1 MGNYTSNLFMTQPI
15 HLPLL
20 AMAKP
25 IKPNKSYNTPYMP
38 RIQQIFFFWGMIQR
52 FPLKETKQIQHSN
65 KMNKNI
71 WTLASLV
78 QQG

>member
-1 MGNYTSNLFMTQPI
+1 MSNYTLNSFMTQPI
-15 HLPLL
+15 HLPPL

-38 RIQQIFFFWGMIQR
+38 RIQQFFFLGIIQR
-52 FPLKETKQIQHSN
+52 FPLKETKQIQHN
-65 KMNKNI
+65 NQMNKDI

-78 QQG
+78 